1 MISFEGTLQG
11 ESSGWHFSGYSFVA
25 IEKESLAFQGE
36 TDEEIWLC
44 LNDNDNLLCFEV
56 VI

>member
-1 MISFEGTLQG
+1 VRAVGGIFLVTLLLLLT
-11 ESSGWHFSGYSFVA
+11 
-25 IEKESLAFQGE
+25 KESLAFQGE

>member
-25 IEKESLAFQGE
+25 
-36 TDEEIWLC
+36 TDKRVTRLSRRNRWR
-44 LNDNDNLLCFEV
+44 NLV
-56 VI
+56 VFKWQR